1 VKRARVLLA
10 DDQPMLARIRNLL
23 EADFDVVG
31 MVSDGRSLVEAAF
44 QSRPDIIV
52 TDISMPKLNGI
63 TAARKIRH
71 LLPKMKFIFLTM
83 HSDHG
88 YRTEALSI
96 GASAYILKS
105 SAREEL
111 NRAVHNAVDA
121 RTWQGTG
128 SYT

>member
-1 VKRARVLLA
+1 MKRPRVLLA
-10 DDQPMLARIRNLL
+10 DDQPMLAKLRKLL
-23 EADFDVVG
+23 EADFEVVG

-44 QSRPDIIV
+44 QWKPDIIV

-71 LLPKMKFIFLTM
+71 LLPRMKFIFLTM

-88 YRTEALSI
+88 YRTEALSV

-111 NRAVHNAVDA
+111 SQAIHDA
-121 RTWQGTG
+121 IAAPA
-128 SYT
+128 

>member
-1 VKRARVLLA
+1 MKRPRVLLA
-10 DDQPMLARIRNLL
+10 DDQPMLAKLRKLL
-23 EADFDVVG
+23 EADFEVVG
-31 MVSDGRSLVEAAF
+31 MVSDGRSLIEAAF
-44 QSRPDIIV
+44 QWKPDIIV

-71 LLPKMKFIFLTM
+71 LLPRMKFIFLTM

-88 YRTEALSI
+88 YRTEAISV

-111 NRAVHNAVDA
+111 SQAIHDA
-121 RTWQGTG
+121 IAAPA
-128 SYT
+128 

>member
-1 VKRARVLLA
+1 MKRPRVLLA
-10 DDQPMLARIRNLL
+10 DDQPMLAKLRKLL
-23 EADFDVVG
+23 EADFEVVG

-44 QSRPDIIV
+44 QWKPDIIV

-71 LLPKMKFIFLTM
+71 LLPRMKFIFLTM

-88 YRTEALSI
+88 YRMEALSV
-96 GASAYILKS
+96 GASAYILKF

-111 NRAVHNAVDA
+111 SQAIHDA
-121 RTWQGTG
+121 IAAPA
-128 SYT
+128 

>member
-1 VKRARVLLA
+1 VLLA
-10 DDQPMLARIRNLL
+10 DDQPMLAKLRKLL
-23 EADFDVVG
+23 EADFEVVG
-31 MVSDGRSLVEAAF
+31 LVSDGRSLVEAAF
-44 QSRPDIIV
+44 QWKPDIIV

-71 LLPKMKFIFLTM
+71 LLPRMKFIFLTM

-88 YRTEALSI
+88 YRTEALSV

-111 NRAVHNAVDA
+111 IQAIHEAMVVPA
-121 RTWQGTG
+121 
-128 SYT
+128 

>member
-1 VKRARVLLA
+1 MKRARVLLA
-10 DDQPMLARIRNLL
+10 DDQPMLAKLRKML
-23 EADFDVVG
+23 ESDFEVVG

-44 QSRPDIIV
+44 QWKPDIIV
-52 TDISMPKLNGI
+52 TDISMPILNGI

-71 LLPKMKFIFLTM
+71 VLPRMKFIFLTM

-88 YRTEALSI
+88 YRMAAAGV

-111 NRAVHNAVDA
+111 VHAIHEATAVAA
-121 RTWQGTG
+121 
-128 SYT
+128 